1 LPSAPLDP
9 WTSPTT
15 QKPGHQEPIRT
26 TPPLVNLELAG
37 WAAIGGWCATTG
49 AQPRGQD
56 DAGLDD
62 YDLLSAT
69 KATQPKKQSYCEA
82 SDDSGDSAR
91 LWSNVRSRRRRR
103 TSGYGSVGVNRDD
116 RNVTK
121 RQQCNSLRT
130 FVELSS
136 DDDSDQG
143 ND

>member
-1 LPSAPLDP
+1 
-9 WTSPTT
+9 
-15 QKPGHQEPIRT
+15 
-26 TPPLVNLELAG
+26 VNLELAG